1 MGRVGV
7 AAVGAESCRGARTD
21 TDNPAVLRFRRR
33 EAALSPPAGG
43 TAAASRRLDYGTRT
57 GAGLRQ
63 PSQATNFIAW

>member
-1 MGRVGV
+1 MGRIGV
-7 AAVGAESCRGARTD
+7 AAVGAESRRGARTD
-21 TDNPAVLRFRRR
+21 TDNPAVPRFRRR

-43 TAAASRRLDYGTRT
+43 TATSRRLDYGTQT